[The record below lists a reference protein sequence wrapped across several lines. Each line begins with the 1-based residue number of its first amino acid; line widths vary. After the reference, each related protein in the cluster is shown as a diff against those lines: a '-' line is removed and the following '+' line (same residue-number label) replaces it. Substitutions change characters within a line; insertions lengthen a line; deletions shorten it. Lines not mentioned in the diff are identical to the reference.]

1 MLLKI
6 ALALLLATAL
16 ASASQE
22 KKGKFSIFQVVEF
35 PNDYCEGD
43 NSKNGTCYTKEE
55 CEDKGGVSSGSCAE
69 GYGVCCVQTL
79 NCGDTS
85 AENYVFLTKPTT
97 LTSNA
102 QCSFK
107 ICPCSN
113 NICRI
118 RYDFMAFTLAAPV
131 EGTTTAAAAGAVSNG
146 GAIGDCLTDTFS
158 ISSQG
163 ARGSP
168 VICGVN
174 TGQHMIIDVDAKR
187 GCQTASFSIGSGDTP
202 TRAWDIKV
210 TQYGCGN
217 EDESGPAG
225 CLQWFTET
233 EGTISSFNF
242 PTGTNVIATATHL
255 SNQEYNVCIK
265 QSVDLDCICYTATDP
280 QALAVGTQG
289 PFGVSVSPSA
299 TAKSGTN
306 TDCTADFISI
316 PNAFVAG
323 NPLQVPAI
331 APATAFAMT
340 GHKLCGR
347 KLNNQ
352 RDQAASVKVCSGVK
366 PFILGVNFNGDEV
379 TAAAGA
385 TPNLDERAFVTGGIV
400 GFQLKYTQKACTY
413 L

>member
-35 PNDYCEGD
+35 PNEYCEGD

-97 LTSNA
+97 LTSNS

-118 RYDFMAFTLAAPV
+118 RYDFMDFTLAAPV
-131 EGTTTAAAAGAVSNG
+131 EGTTTAAATTDSPG

-187 GCQTASFSIGSGDTP
+187 GCQTASFTIGSGDTP

-210 TQYGCGN
+210 TQYGCGD
-217 EDESGPAG
+217 EDNSGPAG

-233 EGTISSFNF
+233 KGTISSFNF
-242 PTGTNVIATATHL
+242 PIGTTSNVIATTTHL
-255 SNQEYNVCIK
+255 SNQQYNVCIK
-265 QSVDLDCICYTATDP
+265 QSVGLDCICYTATEP
-280 QALAVGTQG
+280 AGAALTVATQG
-289 PFGVSVSPSA
+289 NFGVSVSTDAAAKSA
-299 TAKSGTN
+299 TNAN
-306 TDCTADFISI
+306 CAADHVVI
-316 PNAFVAG
+316 PDAFASV
-323 NPLQVPAI
+323 NPLVVPAI
-331 APATAFAMT
+331 ANLPTQ
-340 GHKLCGR
+340 KLCGR
-347 KLNNQ
+347 KLNSADSN
-352 RDQAASVKVCSGVK
+352 AATATVCTGVK
-366 PFILGVNFNGDEV
+366 PFILGVNFDANEV
-379 TAAAGA
+379 TMAAGTA
-385 TPNLDERAFVTGGIV
+385 IQDERKVATGGIV
-400 GFQLKYTQKACTY
+400 GFRLAFEQKACTY
-413 L
+413 A